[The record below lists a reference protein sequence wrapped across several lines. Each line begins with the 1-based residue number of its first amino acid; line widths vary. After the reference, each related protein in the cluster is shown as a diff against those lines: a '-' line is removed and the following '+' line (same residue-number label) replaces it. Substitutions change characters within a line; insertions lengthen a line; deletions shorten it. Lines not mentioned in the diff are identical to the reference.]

1 MSKLNKKI
9 RKRERPAAIVKEST
23 SVASR
28 LPTKPRRKL
37 TKKLTPKQIAAKKK
51 GLIKDIP
58 KGLKAKRLGA
68 SGNLGNIG
76 AGVKGL
82 YKAGK
87 WMLKEYAL
95 GKGLEKIDKKISK
108 KS

>member
-1 MSKLNKKI
+1 MSKLKKSERRKKTVVDSQPTRKKI
-9 RKRERPAAIVKEST
+9 VQRK
-23 SVASR
+23 
-28 LPTKPRRKL
+28 KL
-37 TKKLTPKQIAAKKK
+37 TKKLTPEQKAAKKK
-51 GLIKDIP
+51 SLIKDIP
-58 KGLKAKRLGA
+58 KNIKERRLGA

-95 GKGLEKIDKKISK
+95 GKAVEKIDKKISK